1 VTTEDLAKLDVR
13 ERNYRR
19 VDVTQA
25 ITFKGQPHDCVIFT
39 YVPLVEAVERLE
51 KAVANGRPVA
61 IRKTYLSQVQDGFT
75 MINEMDDFSRTT
87 RVPGYEIR
95 DLTFVYEAE

>member
-1 VTTEDLAKLDVR
+1 
-13 ERNYRR
+13 
-19 VDVTQA
+19 
-25 ITFKGQPHDCVIFT
+25 VIFT

-75 MINEMDDFSRTT
+75 MINEMDDFRPDYT
-87 RVPGYEIR
+87 RARLRDQRSDIR
-95 DLTFVYEAE
+95 L